1 MSHKDIL
8 VLIDTWLYENHIL
21 ERHNNIILKF
31 FTKYIVHL
39 VFCSN
44 LLQTET
50 LHPENKLIKIEEVMK
65 FTRVMKKNKTRNF
78 SKFLRHT
85 NHKTPLYFLKLH
97 KQ

>member
-1 MSHKDIL
+1 MSHTDIL

-21 ERHNNIILKF
+21 ECHNNIILKF

-65 FTRVMKKNKTRNF
+65 FTKVMKKIKLEISESSWDIQITRLPF
-78 SKFLRHT
+78 TS
-85 NHKTPLYFLKLH
+85 
-97 KQ
+97 